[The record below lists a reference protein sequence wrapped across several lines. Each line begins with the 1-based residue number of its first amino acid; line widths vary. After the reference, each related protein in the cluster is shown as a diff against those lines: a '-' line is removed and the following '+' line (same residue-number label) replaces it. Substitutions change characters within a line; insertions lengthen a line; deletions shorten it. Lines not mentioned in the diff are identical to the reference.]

1 MSVQY
6 QAVGWNRQ
14 KRIYDIILLATVLA
28 YLAVF
33 VGIGSLV
40 HSQATIETLL
50 IRAFGTAALL
60 LLHVVLSIGPLC
72 RLNPRFLPLLWA

>member
-6 QAVGWNRQ
+6 QAIAWNRQ
-14 KRIYDIILLATVLA
+14 KRIYDIILLAAVLA
-28 YLAVF
+28 YPAVF

-50 IRAFGTAALL
+50 IRACGTAALL
-60 LLHVVLSIGPLC
+60 LLHVVSLDRPVVPLKPAILATSI
-72 RLNPRFLPLLWA
+72 